1 MKPLFRKVDGLWRQV
16 MTTSKPHLRMRMGS
30 INLVHPGCEHAIRSD
45 WHPAKVKAELEMKG
59 TNLSQLARSHGYR
72 HINEVLYRSWLA
84 AEQIVAKALG
94 EKPEAIWPSRY
105 KLPRERA
112 KLLTRN
118 VVAKQLHTSALCSR
132 G

>member
-1 MKPLFRKVDGLWRQV
+1 MFSLAI
-16 MTTSKPHLRMRMGS
+16 S
-30 INLVHPGCEHAIRSD
+30 ICVCIIEHINTNQGFSMD

-118 VVAKQLHTSALCSR
+118 VVAKQRHKLALRVSPKAR